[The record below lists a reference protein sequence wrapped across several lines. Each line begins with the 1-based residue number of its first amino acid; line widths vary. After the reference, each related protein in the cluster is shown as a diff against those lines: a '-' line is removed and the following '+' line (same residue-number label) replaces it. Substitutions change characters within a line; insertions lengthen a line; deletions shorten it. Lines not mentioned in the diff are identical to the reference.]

1 MINTQS
7 FSAFE
12 ASFYDAE
19 TDTYTKVCQS
29 YENETITWKHLL
41 SDFLRLLRGAGYYPT
56 DLEAFN
62 ADLEFET
69 YDLPS
74 EEKQAA

>member
-1 MINTQS
+1 MNNIQNS
-7 FSAFE
+7 SNFN

-19 TDTYTKVCQS
+19 TDTYTSVSQN
-29 YENETITWKHLL
+29 YTDETITWKHLL
-41 SDFLRLLRGAGYYPT
+41 SEFLRLLRGAGYYPT

-69 YDLPS
+69 YDLLS